1 MNKVRKKD
9 DIARN
14 AVLKVFG
21 GKEKYMRTW
30 LGKIG
35 FCVGKLL
42 HSILVFALAV
52 GVLSG
57 LCPAKPAEAKS
68 VSAFH
73 ANAIYCDGR
82 YVYYIGIYSGVPY
95 DGIRRLDTKTGK
107 IKKIFEKEGKYYGIF
122 EDIVV
127 KGKYIYFTWNR
138 KGAAVDEKYV
148 YRIGKNGK
156 NAKKLAAGCDIKL
169 VGNRIYYTKC
179 KVVNDKYDGV
189 CTKPVGEA
197 SMKLDGSNK
206 RSEKG
211 IKYNWNS
218 SSPDTAGDYRGN
230 TTAVTGNYYY
240 YFNNN
245 FHDLMR
251 IHLKTGKEKKL
262 YTCDSDEKIDSVFVH
277 KDAVIVRVSYNFD
290 GVIYENIK
298 LIYVSP
304 KGKKK
309 LLRDKL
315 VLAG

>member
-1 MNKVRKKD
+1 
-9 DIARN
+9 
-14 AVLKVFG
+14 
-21 GKEKYMRTW
+21 MRTR

-35 FCVGKLL
+35 FYAGKLL
-42 HSILVFALAV
+42 HGILVFALAV

-57 LCPAKPAEAKS
+57 LCPAKPAKAKS

-82 YVYYIGIYSGVPY
+82 YVYYIGFYSFAPC

-107 IKKIFEKEGKYYGIF
+107 IKKIFEKNGKNCKHGIF

-138 KGAAVDEKYV
+138 KAIGAIDEKYV
-148 YRIGKNGK
+148 YRVGKNGK
-156 NAKKLAAGCDIKL
+156 NAKKLATGCDIKL

-179 KVVNDKYDGV
+179 KVVNDKNDGV
-189 CTKPVGEA
+189 CTEPVGEA
-197 SMKLDGSNK
+197 SMKFDGSNK

-211 IKYNWNS
+211 IKYNWKS
-218 SSPDTAGDYRGN
+218 SSPDNAGGYSGK

-240 YFNNN
+240 YFNNKS
-245 FHDLMR
+245 HDLMR
-251 IHLKTGKEKKL
+251 VNLKTGKEKKL
-262 YTCDSDEKIDSVFVH
+262 YTCNSDEKIDAVFVH
-277 KDAVIVRVSYNFD
+277 KDAVIVRVFYNYSEFTY
-290 GVIYENIK
+290 GNIK

-315 VLAG
+315 IPVS